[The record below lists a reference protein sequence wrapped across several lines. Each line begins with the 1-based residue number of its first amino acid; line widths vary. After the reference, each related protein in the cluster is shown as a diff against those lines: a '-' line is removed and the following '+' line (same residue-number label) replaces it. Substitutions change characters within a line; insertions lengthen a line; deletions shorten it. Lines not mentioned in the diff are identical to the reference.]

1 MKVLSA
7 SVLTLALLSGSALLP
22 APAFA
27 QAQDD
32 SPHINLLADG
42 PSKTAEEIEKA
53 KEVERA
59 YKDTIRKIPDA
70 AVSNDPWG
78 NVRSDSQPK
87 AGAKGKAAA
96 SHTKNVAAKPKART
110 ATQSSAN

>member
-7 SVLTLALLSGSALLP
+7 SVLTLALLLGPALLP

-27 QAQDD
+27 QATDD

-59 YKDTIRKIPDA
+59 YKDTMRKIPDA

-78 NVRSDSQPK
+78 NVRNDGQPK
-87 AGAKGKAAA
+87 AKAA
-96 SHTKNVAAKPKART
+96 SHAKTAKPKAHT
-110 ATQSSAN
+110 ANRGSAN

>member
-1 MKVLSA
+1 M
-7 SVLTLALLSGSALLP
+7 LTLALLSGSALLS
-22 APAFA
+22 APAV
-27 QAQDD
+27 AQDD

-78 NVRSDSQPK
+78 GVRNEGQPK
-87 AGAKGKAAA
+87 ATAKGKSA

-110 ATQSSAN
+110 VTQSSAN